1 MNDWITK
8 KKKALGQ
15 QAGKTKSG
23 QAYAS
28 QWITKKKSEWVTKK
42 PKKKPTVGN
51 SSKSEWITKKSK
63 WIQKKP
69 KKKN

>member
-8 KKKALGQ
+8 KKKALGP

-28 QWITKKKSEWVTKK
+28 QWITKKPKYITKK
-42 PKKKPTVGN
+42 PKKKPIVGN

>member
-1 MNDWITK
+1 MSDWITK
-8 KKKALGQ
+8 KNMALGP
-15 QAGKTKSG
+15 QAGKSKSG
-23 QAYAS
+23 TAS
-28 QWITKKKSEWVTKK
+28 NWITKKSKYITKK

-69 KKKN
+69 KKKP

>member
-8 KKKALGQ
+8 KNKALGP
-15 QAGKTKSG
+15 QAGKAKSG
-23 QAYAS
+23 AAS
-28 QWITKKKSEWVTKK
+28 NWITKK
-42 PKKKPTVGN
+42 N
-51 SSKSEWITKKSK
+51 K

>member
-8 KKKALGQ
+8 KKKALGP
-15 QAGKTKSG
+15 QAGKAKSG
-23 QAYAS
+23 AAS
-28 QWITKKKSEWVTKK
+28 NWITKK
-42 PKKKPTVGN
+42 N
-51 SSKSEWITKKSK
+51 K